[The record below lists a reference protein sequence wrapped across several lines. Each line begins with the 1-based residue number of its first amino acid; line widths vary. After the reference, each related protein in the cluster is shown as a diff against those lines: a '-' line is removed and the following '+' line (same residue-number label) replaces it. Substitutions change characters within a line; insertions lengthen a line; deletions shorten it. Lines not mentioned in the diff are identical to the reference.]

1 MKSLTLR
8 GWDGLLGMIR
18 ATTMA
23 LLAFMMLTVCYDA
36 FMRYAFSSPTSWS
49 MELNSFL
56 LVYLAIVSAA
66 EAQRHDS
73 HIRITFFVD
82 KLPPRVRALISLGA
96 ALLGMLFCSIMVWR
110 GGLMAM
116 QAFEHGER
124 VSSSLGTPMVYP
136 YAVIPLGFGVLALQF
151 AIDAVESIRPLAGQ
165 VPNNQEASNHG

>member
-1 MKSLTLR
+1 MTSLTLR
-8 GWDGLLGMIR
+8 SWDGLLGIIR

-23 LLAFMMLTVCYDA
+23 SLAFMMVTVCYDA

-49 MELNSFL
+49 LELNSFL

-82 KLPPRVRALISLGA
+82 KLPPRVRTLTSLVS
-96 ALLGMLFCSIMVWR
+96 ALLGMLFCSIMAWR
-110 GGLMAM
+110 GWLMAM
-116 QAFEHGER
+116 QAFEYGER

-136 YAVIPLGFGVLALQF
+136 YAVIPLGFGALALQF
-151 AIDAVESIRPLAGQ
+151 AINAVESIRPLAGQ
-165 VPNNQEASNHG
+165 VPNNEEVNIHG